1 MMEGLV
7 SWTALYYDDK
17 CGEEEPLKKIVTKFG
32 GSSLADAG
40 QFAKVKSILALDPAR
55 RYVVPSAPGRRFKED
70 EKVTDLLYRC
80 HALAAKGEDYQET
93 FDKIAARYMDIAE
106 ELGLSLDL
114 GAVLDEVDERIGA
127 GASADWCASRGEYLG
142 GMLLADYL
150 GWRFFDPAKGI
161 LFDETGRFDAER
173 TQVVLSEALADGEPT
188 VVPGFFGSKPN
199 GEVHTFS
206 RGGSD
211 VTGAIVARAVG
222 ADMYENWTDV
232 SGFLIADPRIIDKPE
247 GIEVITYKEL
257 RELSYMGATVLHED
271 AIFPVRQQGIPINIR
286 NTNAP
291 EDSGTW
297 IVGSTC
303 QKSKY
308 VITGIAGKKGFC
320 SINIEKDMM
329 NSEIGFGRKV
339 LQAFEENGI
348 SFEHVPSGIDT
359 LTVFVHQDEFMHKE
373 QKVVAGIHRLAN
385 PDSIEI
391 ESDLALIAVVGRGMK
406 STRGTAGR
414 IFSALAHANVNVR
427 MIDQGSSEQNII
439 IGVADEDFETAIK
452 AIYDIF
458 VVTRL

>member
-232 SGFLIADPRIIDKPE
+232 SGFLMADPRVVENPREIRS
-247 GIEVITYKEL
+247 ITYKEL
-257 RELSYMGATVLHED
+257 RELSYMGASVLHED
-271 AIFPVRQQGIPINIR
+271 AMFPVHKAGIPTNIR
-286 NTNAP
+286 NTNLP
-291 EDSGTW
+291 EHPGTL
-297 IVGSTC
+297 ISLDMPEETDVPT
-303 QKSKY
+303 
-308 VITGIAGKKGFC
+308 ITGIAGHKGF
-320 SINIEKDMM
+320 SVIFVEKAMM
-329 NSEIGFGRKV
+329 NSELGFGRKV
-339 LQAFEENGI
+339 LSVLEECGI
-348 SFEHVPSGIDT
+348 SFEHLPTGIDT
-359 LTVFVHQDEFMHKE
+359 MSV
-373 QKVVAGIHRLAN
+373 VVAQDALAPHRELVVHRIMEVVEPDTLTIH
-385 PDSIEI
+385 DDMS
-391 ESDLALIAVVGRGMK
+391 LIATVGRGMVHNC
-406 STRGTAGR
+406 GTAARLFASMSRAG
-414 IFSALAHANVNVR
+414 INVR
-427 MIDQGSSEQNII
+427 MIDQGSSELSII
-439 IGVADEDFETAIK
+439 VGVDDKDFESTIR
-452 AIYDIF
+452 AIYHEF
-458 VVTRL
+458 VK

>member
-40 QFAKVKSILALDPAR
+40 QFAKVKRILALDPAR

-80 HALAAKGEDYQET
+80 HELAARGEDYQET

-232 SGFLIADPRIIDKPE
+232 SGFLMADPRVVENPREIRS
-247 GIEVITYKEL
+247 ITYKEL
-257 RELSYMGATVLHED
+257 RELSYMGASVLHED
-271 AIFPVRQQGIPINIR
+271 AMFPVHKAGIPTNIR
-286 NTNAP
+286 NTNLP
-291 EDSGTW
+291 EHPGTL
-297 IVGSTC
+297 ISLDMPEETDVPT
-303 QKSKY
+303 
-308 VITGIAGKKGFC
+308 ITGIAGHKGF
-320 SINIEKDMM
+320 SVIFVEKAMM
-329 NSEIGFGRKV
+329 NSELGFGRKV
-339 LQAFEENGI
+339 LSVLEECGI
-348 SFEHVPSGIDT
+348 SFEHLPTGIDT
-359 LTVFVHQDEFMHKE
+359 MSV
-373 QKVVAGIHRLAN
+373 VVAQDALAPHREQVVHRIMEVVEPDTLMIH
-385 PDSIEI
+385 DDMS
-391 ESDLALIAVVGRGMK
+391 LIATVGRGMVHNC
-406 STRGTAGR
+406 GTAARLFASMSRAG
-414 IFSALAHANVNVR
+414 INVR
-427 MIDQGSSEQNII
+427 MIDQGSSELSII
-439 IGVADEDFETAIK
+439 VGVDDKDFESTIR
-452 AIYDIF
+452 AIYHEF
-458 VVTRL
+458 VK

>member
-7 SWTALYYDDK
+7 SWTALYYDDE

-232 SGFLIADPRIIDKPE
+232 SGFLMADPRVVENPREIRS
-247 GIEVITYKEL
+247 ITYKEL
-257 RELSYMGATVLHED
+257 RELSYMGASVLHED
-271 AIFPVRQQGIPINIR
+271 AMFPVHKAGIPTNIR
-286 NTNAP
+286 NTNLP
-291 EDSGTW
+291 EHPGTL
-297 IVGSTC
+297 ISLDMPEETDVPT
-303 QKSKY
+303 
-308 VITGIAGKKGFC
+308 ITGIAGHKGF
-320 SINIEKDMM
+320 SVIFVEKAMM
-329 NSEIGFGRKV
+329 NSELGFGRKV
-339 LQAFEENGI
+339 LSVLEECGI
-348 SFEHVPSGIDT
+348 SFEHLPTGIDT
-359 LTVFVHQDEFMHKE
+359 MSV
-373 QKVVAGIHRLAN
+373 VVAQDALAPHREQVVHRIMEVVEPDTLTIH
-385 PDSIEI
+385 DDMS
-391 ESDLALIAVVGRGMK
+391 LIATVGRGMVHNC
-406 STRGTAGR
+406 GTAARLFASMSRAG
-414 IFSALAHANVNVR
+414 INVR
-427 MIDQGSSEQNII
+427 MIDQGSSELSII
-439 IGVADEDFETAIK
+439 VGVDDKDFESTIR
-452 AIYDIF
+452 AIYHEF
-458 VVTRL
+458 VK

>member
-80 HALAAKGEDYQET
+80 HELAARGEDYQET

-114 GAVLDEVDERIGA
+114 GAVLDEVDGRIGA

-232 SGFLIADPRIIDKPE
+232 SGFLMADPRVVENPREIRS
-247 GIEVITYKEL
+247 ITYKEL
-257 RELSYMGATVLHED
+257 RELSYMGASVLHED
-271 AIFPVRQQGIPINIR
+271 AMFPVHKAGIPTNIR
-286 NTNAP
+286 NTNLP
-291 EDSGTW
+291 EHPGTL
-297 IVGSTC
+297 ISLDMPEETDVPT
-303 QKSKY
+303 
-308 VITGIAGKKGFC
+308 ITGIAGHKGF
-320 SINIEKDMM
+320 SVIFVEKAMM
-329 NSEIGFGRKV
+329 NSELGFGRKV
-339 LQAFEENGI
+339 LSVLEECGI
-348 SFEHVPSGIDT
+348 SFEHLPTGIDT
-359 LTVFVHQDEFMHKE
+359 MSV
-373 QKVVAGIHRLAN
+373 VVAQDALAPHREQVVHRIMEVVEPDTLTIH
-385 PDSIEI
+385 DDMS
-391 ESDLALIAVVGRGMK
+391 LIATVGRGMVHNC
-406 STRGTAGR
+406 GTAARLFASMSRAG
-414 IFSALAHANVNVR
+414 INVR
-427 MIDQGSSEQNII
+427 MIDQGSSELSII
-439 IGVADEDFETAIK
+439 VGVDDKDFESTIR
-452 AIYDIF
+452 AIYHEF
-458 VVTRL
+458 VK

>member
-80 HALAAKGEDYQET
+80 HELAARGEDYQET

-161 LFDETGRFDAER
+161 LFDEAGRFDAER

-232 SGFLIADPRIIDKPE
+232 SGFLMADPRVVENPREIRS
-247 GIEVITYKEL
+247 ITYKEL
-257 RELSYMGATVLHED
+257 RELSYMGASVLHED
-271 AIFPVRQQGIPINIR
+271 AMFPVHKAGIPTNIR
-286 NTNAP
+286 NTNLP
-291 EDSGTW
+291 EHPGTL
-297 IVGSTC
+297 ISLDMPEETDVPT
-303 QKSKY
+303 
-308 VITGIAGKKGFC
+308 ITGIAGHKGF
-320 SINIEKDMM
+320 SVIFVEKAMM
-329 NSEIGFGRKV
+329 NSELGFGRKV
-339 LQAFEENGI
+339 LSVLEECGI
-348 SFEHVPSGIDT
+348 SFEHLPTGIDT
-359 LTVFVHQDEFMHKE
+359 MSV
-373 QKVVAGIHRLAN
+373 VVAQDALAPHREQVVHRIMEVVEPDTLTIH
-385 PDSIEI
+385 DDMS
-391 ESDLALIAVVGRGMK
+391 LIATVGRGMVHNC
-406 STRGTAGR
+406 GTAARLFASMSRAG
-414 IFSALAHANVNVR
+414 INVR
-427 MIDQGSSEQNII
+427 MIDQGSSELSII
-439 IGVADEDFETAIK
+439 VGVDDKDFESTIR
-452 AIYDIF
+452 AIYHEF
-458 VVTRL
+458 VK

>member
-1 MMEGLV
+1 LMEGLV

-80 HALAAKGEDYQET
+80 HELAARGEDYQET

-232 SGFLIADPRIIDKPE
+232 SGFLMADPRVVENPREIRS
-247 GIEVITYKEL
+247 ITYKEL
-257 RELSYMGATVLHED
+257 RELSYMGASVLHED
-271 AIFPVRQQGIPINIR
+271 AMFPVHKAGIPTNIR
-286 NTNAP
+286 NTNLP
-291 EDSGTW
+291 EHPGTL
-297 IVGSTC
+297 ISLDMPEETDVPT
-303 QKSKY
+303 
-308 VITGIAGKKGFC
+308 ITGIAGHKGF
-320 SINIEKDMM
+320 SVIFVEKAMM
-329 NSEIGFGRKV
+329 NSELGFGRKV
-339 LQAFEENGI
+339 LSVLEECGI
-348 SFEHVPSGIDT
+348 SFEHLPTGIDT
-359 LTVFVHQDEFMHKE
+359 MSV
-373 QKVVAGIHRLAN
+373 VVAQDALAPHREQVVHRIMEVVEPDTLTIH
-385 PDSIEI
+385 DDMS
-391 ESDLALIAVVGRGMK
+391 LIATVGRGMVHNC
-406 STRGTAGR
+406 GTAARLFASMSRAG
-414 IFSALAHANVNVR
+414 INVR
-427 MIDQGSSEQNII
+427 MIDQGSSELSII
-439 IGVADEDFETAIK
+439 VGVDDKDFESTIR
-452 AIYDIF
+452 AIYHEF
-458 VVTRL
+458 VK